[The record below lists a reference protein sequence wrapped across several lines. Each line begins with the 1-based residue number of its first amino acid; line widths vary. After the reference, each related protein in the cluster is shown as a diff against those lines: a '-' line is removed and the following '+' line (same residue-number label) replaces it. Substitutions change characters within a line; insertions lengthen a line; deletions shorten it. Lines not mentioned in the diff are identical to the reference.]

1 MEYNKSGEV
10 NRYYDLDDI
19 LKLDIPAEI
28 ASEMEEKF
36 GKRVFYDQDGT
47 CKMGRLCG
55 LEKNHKLSML
65 YYIVDI
71 DGNKMFV
78 PTWKSL
84 TRV

>member
-1 MEYNKSGEV
+1 MEYNKNGEV
-10 NRYYDLDDI
+10 NRYYNLDDI
-19 LKLDIPAEI
+19 LKLDIPAEL
-28 ASEMEEKF
+28 ASEIKEKF

-55 LEKNHKLSML
+55 LEVNHKLSIL

-71 DGNKMFV
+71 DGNKVFV

-84 TRV
+84 TRA

>member
-1 MEYNKSGEV
+1 MEFNKNGEV
-10 NRYYDLDDI
+10 NRYYNLDEI
-19 LKLDIPAEI
+19 LGLDIPSEI
-28 ASEMEEKF
+28 TSEIKEKF
-36 GKRVFYDQDGT
+36 GKKVFWDNNGS

-65 YYIVDI
+65 YYIMDI

-84 TRV
+84 TKV

>member
-19 LKLDIPAEI
+19 LKLNISVEL
-28 ASEMEEKF
+28 ASEMKEKF

-47 CKMGRLCG
+47 CKMGKLCG
-55 LEKNHKLSML
+55 LEVNHKLSTL